1 MRILALDLLTD
12 HLDETKQFYNEI
24 LGLKID
30 SVNEGLVSFSLGH
43 STLTFHRSAG
53 EKPVYHFA
61 FNIPHNQFEA
71 ALDWAGKRL
80 KLITVESLGYVA
92 DFKSW
97 NARAFY
103 FYDNNQ
109 NIVEM
114 IARYDLPNE
123 SDKPFDGSS
132 IYSIS
137 EIGAVVDDPLAFAE
151 TLQHKYNLSYFSKQQ
166 PMKDFMA
173 VGDDEG
179 LFIIVPPKR
188 TWYPTSTPSSKHW
201 TRVSIEV
208 NQEQQEIVSNE

>member
-12 HLDETKQFYNEI
+12 HLDNTKQFYKEI
-24 LGLKID
+24 LGLKIH
-30 SVNEGLVSFSLGH
+30 SSNEGLISFSLGR
-43 STLTFHRSAG
+43 STLTFHQSAG

-61 FNIPHNQFEA
+61 FNIPHNQFQA
-71 ALDWAGKRL
+71 AVDWAVKRL
-80 KLITVESLGYVA
+80 ELILIEPTGYVA

-114 IARYDLPNE
+114 IARYDLPDA

-151 TLQHKYNLSYFSKQQ
+151 TLRHRHSLSYFSKQQ

-173 VGDDEG
+173 IGDDEG

-188 TWYPTSTPSSKHW
+188 TWYPTSTPSSKHY
-201 TRVSIEV
+201 TRVHIEV
-208 NQEQQEIVSNE
+208 NDQQQEIVFNE